1 MGDMT
6 IRPED
11 APVITEQVTETE
23 VLARTPDA
31 AAPGESRDLRITDST
46 LRDGSHAMSHQ
57 FTEEQVRGVVHA
69 LDAAGVQV
77 IEVTHGDGLGGSSFN
92 YGFSLVDELRLIK
105 AAVDEATQAKIA
117 VLMLPGLGTVHDL
130 KAAHA
135 AGASVARIAT
145 HCTEADVSI
154 QHFGAARELGMETVG
169 FLMLSHRASPQ
180 VLAQQA
186 RIMVDAGAQ
195 CVYVVDSAGALVL
208 SDAQERIQAVINE
221 IARDG
226 AQVGFHGHQNLS
238 LGIANSVLA
247 YQAGAKQI
255 DGALCALGAGAGNS
269 PTEVLAATFERM
281 GIRTGVDLGEV
292 LSAAEEV
299 VRPFIPRLPWMDRA
313 SITQGYAGVYSSFLL
328 HGERASARYGV
339 PAHAILQRV
348 GELGYVGGQEDMII
362 DIALELQRDREAA
375 ELGGGLFEPVGAR

>member
-1 MGDMT
+1 MGDMR

-11 APVITEQVTETE
+11 APKVNREVGETE
-23 VLARTPDA
+23 VLDNLGTAGGIT
-31 AAPGESRDLRITDST
+31 DLRITDST

-57 FTEEQVRGVVHA
+57 YTEAQVRGVVHA

-77 IEVTHGDGLGGSSFN
+77 IEVSHGDGLGGSSFN
-92 YGFSLVDELRLIK
+92 YGFSKVDEFQLIA

-117 VLMLPGLGTVHDL
+117 FLMLPGLGTVEHMK
-130 KAAHA
+130 KAHSV
-135 AGASVARIAT
+135 GAQVARIAT

-154 QHFGAARELGMETVG
+154 QHFREAKALGMETVG
-169 FLMLSHRASPQ
+169 FLMLSHMASPEK
-180 VLAQQA
+180 LAEHA
-186 RIMVDAGAQ
+186 RIMVDAGAD

-208 SDAQERIQAVINE
+208 DTAQQRIQAVIDE
-221 IARDG
+221 IGRDG

-238 LGIANSVLA
+238 MGVANSVLA

-281 GIRTGVDLGEV
+281 GIRTGLNLGEV
-292 LSAAEEV
+292 LSAAEDV

-328 HGERASARYGV
+328 HAERASERYGV

-362 DIALELQRDREAA
+362 DIALALRNEAD
-375 ELGGGLFEPVGAR
+375 LGDLPARGTR

>member
-1 MGDMT
+1 MGDM
-6 IRPED
+6 
-11 APVITEQVTETE
+11 VITPEQAPTVTEELTE
-23 VLARTPDA
+23 GEVAELTPTGGGA
-31 AAPGESRDLRITDST
+31 ADLRITDST

-57 FTEEQVRGVVHA
+57 FTEAQVRGVVHA

-77 IEVTHGDGLGGSSFN
+77 IEVSHGDGLGGSTFN
-92 YGFSLVDELRLIK
+92 YGFSLVDEFQLIK
-105 AAVDEATQAKIA
+105 AAVDEATHAKIA
-117 VLMLPGLGTVHDL
+117 ILMLPGLGTVHHL
-130 KAAHA
+130 KRAQEC
-135 AGASVARIAT
+135 GAEVARIAT

-154 QHFGAARELGMETVG
+154 QHFGEARRLGMETVG
-169 FLMLSHRASPQ
+169 FLMLSHSASPEK
-180 VLAQQA
+180 LAQQA

-208 SDAQERIQAVINE
+208 SDAQERITAVINE
-221 IARDG
+221 VGAD

-247 YQAGAKQI
+247 YQAGARQI

-281 GIRTGVDLGEV
+281 GVRTGVDLGQV
-292 LSAAEEV
+292 LSAAEDV

-328 HGERASARYGV
+328 HAERAGERYGV
-339 PAHAILQRV
+339 PAHEILQRV
-348 GELGYVGGQEDMII
+348 GEAGYVGGQEDMII
-362 DIALELQRDREAA
+362 DIALQLAEERDLGDLAA
-375 ELGGGLFEPVGAR
+375 VGAR

>member
-11 APVITEQVTETE
+11 APVVNREVTETE
-23 VLARTPDA
+23 VLENTPSA
-31 AAPGESRDLRITDST
+31 GGPTDLRITDST

-57 FTEEQVRGVVHA
+57 FTEAQVRGVVHA

-77 IEVTHGDGLGGSSFN
+77 IEVSHGDGLGGSSFN
-92 YGFSLVDELRLIK
+92 YGFSLVDEFQLIK
-105 AAVDEATQAKIA
+105 AAVEEAKQAKIA
-117 VLMLPGLGTVHDL
+117 ILMLPGLGTLYHL
-130 KAAHA
+130 HKAHEM
-135 AGASVARIAT
+135 GASVARIAT

-154 QHFGAARELGMETVG
+154 QHFGEARRLGMETVG
-169 FLMLSHRASPQ
+169 FLMLSHRATPEK
-180 VLAQQA
+180 LAEQA

-208 SDAQERIQAVINE
+208 SDAQQRIEAVIGE
-221 IARDG
+221 IGRDN

-292 LSAAEEV
+292 LSAAEDV

-328 HGERASARYGV
+328 HAERASERYGV
-339 PAHAILQRV
+339 PAHAILQKV
-348 GELGYVGGQEDMII
+348 GEYGYVGGQEDMII
-362 DIALELQRDREAA
+362 DVAIELRDAAEREAIGA
-375 ELGGGLFEPVGAR
+375 KGASGLAVAR